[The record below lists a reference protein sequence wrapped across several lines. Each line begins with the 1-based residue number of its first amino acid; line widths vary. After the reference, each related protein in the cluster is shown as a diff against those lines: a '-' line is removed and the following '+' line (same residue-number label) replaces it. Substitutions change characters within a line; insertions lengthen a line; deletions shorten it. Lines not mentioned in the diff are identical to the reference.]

1 MRFWFVAYPD
11 IPRPIGGI
19 KQIHRLAEAFQSLGF
34 SSYIIQDDAQFHPGW
49 FQSTV
54 STVSLSD
61 FKSIQSDLTKSD
73 FLVIPETY
81 VPGIGTF
88 FPGVRK
94 IIFNQNSSYTFGLN
108 PAPSELNPKRIKEL
122 YSHPEVAHVLCVSE
136 YDFSFLGTC
145 LGLGS
150 DSLTLVSNSIDF
162 EDVQIFAKKS
172 PRACYMPRK
181 NYNHATVVVDLLKGM
196 QLSLPWEFT
205 PLSQLSHSDV
215 LRHMSISSA
224 FLSFGHPEGFG
235 LPVAEALASGCFV
248 IGYTGLAGRE
258 FLELEH
264 CSSVFTAV
272 EFGDLASFVQSFLDF
287 DKYYSSNI
295 SSVLGTLASSSA
307 SVRNK
312 YTFANMVSSISH
324 LPSQL
329 SSS

>member
-1 MRFWFVAYPD
+1 MV
-11 IPRPIGGI
+11 
-19 KQIHRLAEAFQSLGF
+19 LF
-34 SSYIIQDDAQFHPGW
+34 S
-49 FQSTV
+49 
-54 STVSLSD
+54 
-61 FKSIQSDLTKSD
+61 
-73 FLVIPETY
+73 
-81 VPGIGTF
+81 
-88 FPGVRK
+88 GVRK

-108 PAPSELNPKRIKEL
+108 SAPSELNPKRIKIIF
-122 YSHPEVAHVLCVSE
+122 SPEVAHVLCVSE

-150 DSLTLVSNSIDF
+150 DSLTLHPILLIRGCPD
-162 EDVQIFAKKS
+162 IPKKS
-172 PRACYMPRK
+172 PRACYMPEK
-181 NYNHATVVVDLLKGM
+181 IITMQPLLWIFSKECNYPFMGIY
-196 QLSLPWEFT
+196 

-287 DKYYSSNI
+287 DKYFSSNI

>member
-1 MRFWFVAYPD
+1 
-11 IPRPIGGI
+11 
-19 KQIHRLAEAFQSLGF
+19 
-34 SSYIIQDDAQFHPGW
+34 
-49 FQSTV
+49 
-54 STVSLSD
+54 
-61 FKSIQSDLTKSD
+61 
-73 FLVIPETY
+73 
-81 VPGIGTF
+81 
-88 FPGVRK
+88 
-94 IIFNQNSSYTFGLN
+94 
-108 PAPSELNPKRIKEL
+108 
-122 YSHPEVAHVLCVSE
+122 
-136 YDFSFLGTC
+136 
-145 LGLGS
+145 
-150 DSLTLVSNSIDF
+150 
-162 EDVQIFAKKS
+162 
-172 PRACYMPRK
+172 MPRK

-287 DKYYSSNI
+287 DKYFSSNI

-307 SVRNK
+307 AYETNILSLIWFRLFHIFLRNCLLVSASTIVFK
-312 YTFANMVSSISH
+312 FVIAPCFANNPFSVVSLTALNWLYCH
-324 LPSQL
+324 
-329 SSS
+329 